1 MSILKKNSLF
11 TAFDDQRRCEELAKN
26 VNVSAQI
33 TSAHP
38 LCELAVNDLQNYLK
52 TQQEWKHNFGLD
64 PADKSHRIP
73 KMFGVL
79 VVRTKNDELGYLSA
93 FSGKLA
99 DSNHHSKFVP
109 PVFDSLEEGGFLN
122 VGMDRLAKLNQEV
135 RELTRLNTVK
145 HAERIKMLKNTR
157 KALSNHLQDRLFEAY
172 HFLNSKGESKSLL
185 ELFAKVGLRKPPAGA
200 GECAAPKLL
209 QYAYRHTMK
218 PLALTE
224 FWWGE
229 SAKYHLWKHGHYY
242 APCKEKCAPILAH
255 MLT

>member
-1 MSILKKNSLF
+1 MKKNSLF
-11 TAFDDQRRCEELAKN
+11 TAFDEQKRCEAYVED
-26 VNVSAQI
+26 
-33 TSAHP
+33 TSAGELTDPHP
-38 LCELAVNDLQNYLK
+38 LCELAVNDLQDYLK
-52 TQQEWKHNFGLD
+52 SQQEWKHNFGLD
-64 PADKSHRIP
+64 PTDASHRIP

-79 VVRTKNDELGYLSA
+79 VVSTEEGALGYLSA

-122 VGMDRLAKLNQEV
+122 VGMEKLAKLNQEV
-135 RELTRLNTVK
+135 RELTRTDFGK
-145 HAERIKMLKNTR
+145 HAAQIKLLKDTR
-157 KALSNHLQDRLFEAY
+157 KALSNHLQDQLFDAY
-172 HFLNSKGESKSLL
+172 HFLNSKGESKGLL
-185 ELFAKVGLRKPPAGA
+185 ELFSKVDLKKPPAGA

-209 QYAYRHTMK
+209 QYAYQHAMK
-218 PLALTE
+218 PIALTE

-229 SAKYHLWKHGHYY
+229 SAKYHRWKHGHYY